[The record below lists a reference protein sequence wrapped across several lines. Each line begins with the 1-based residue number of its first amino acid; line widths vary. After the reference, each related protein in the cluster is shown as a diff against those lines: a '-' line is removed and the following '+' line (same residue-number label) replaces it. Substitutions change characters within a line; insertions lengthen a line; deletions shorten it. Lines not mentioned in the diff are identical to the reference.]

1 VVARAVKETRMA
13 RQTPRRFFGH
23 DCGSGLRCQGPVL
36 GGTDRERQRRNED
49 DRRERQR
56 RVARYEQQW
65 LSHGQLFD
73 GDLSYLFDPRP
84 EPPQQEPGAGTCR

>member
-1 VVARAVKETRMA
+1 MAARAVKETPMA
-13 RQTPRRFFGH
+13 GQRPRRLFDG
-23 DCGSGLRCQGPVL
+23 GSDLRCQGPVL
-36 GGTDRERQRRNED
+36 GGTEREHQRRLDD

-84 EPPQQEPGAGTCR
+84 EPSQE